1 MRAGITQAQ
10 INESRQSREKF
21 ILKEVSEYFENGG
34 DISATDKVG
43 ANIVSFLFDLA
54 FLFYVIQ
61 RLYHI
66 FQKVSHYKQ

>member
-34 DISATDKVG
+34 DISVTDKVG

-66 FQKVSHYKQ
+66 FQKVSCYKQ